1 MMDRRLH
8 PLDLGLAAALTLAAL
23 AVYLATLTPS
33 LSYLSPDGN
42 ELATIPYVLGLAHS
56 PGYPLYTWLGKL
68 FSMIPIGDVA
78 HRINLMSA
86 VLGALSVGGL
96 YLILIALLPQRAA
109 PPWAR
114 RSGSALAA
122 LLFAFAPTFWSQSVI
137 SEVYAPNI
145 FMLALTLIGLLHWER
160 TRRDRD
166 FFLVSLVFGLSL
178 GTHLSN
184 LGFGLGLALFVLLT
198 SPESLLRPRWWLA
211 AAGGFALGAAQFA
224 WLPLRVGTLN
234 DRFMLERAPLTLSGI
249 YNYTLGAFPNFKFA
263 FPLVELPDRLVVYLD
278 LLAQQFGALGILLG
292 VAGLVSL
299 LLRRT
304 RHYFLLVAI
313 YLVQVWFFIQYRA
326 FDLEV
331 FFLPAHFMWAIFIGF
346 GIVEAL
352 AGLGYLIS
360 MIPRRALRRIGQA
373 GLALGAVA
381 PALILLVGTWPA
393 ADRSQDV
400 AVNDFYANVWEIIP
414 GESALLTQGG
424 VFGYDAFYWRLV
436 YNTRPDVLLPT
447 LPTPDPEPSDLA
459 GRDLYTT
466 TGMAGAGRGGR
477 GPGALPPDLLPDDL
491 WAVPVL
497 VGEQAESGARGPG
510 RALTLTRLS
519 AETPELVVEE
529 AAPSIPLD
537 ADLGGVTLVGAD
549 LSDGPVESGG
559 RLRLVLYW
567 RVRQA
572 GAQQVQVGLGGQQL
586 ESHELGF
593 GNLARYQAEVGG
605 VERGVVVE
613 DYWLV
618 IPSTTPAGVLPL
630 QVRTAGTEEW
640 IELGSV
646 QVVNDEETMER
657 WLQIAGRSG

>member
-1 MMDRRLH
+1 MDRRLH
-8 PLDLGLAAALTLAAL
+8 PLDLGLAAALALAAL

-68 FSMIPIGDVA
+68 FSLLPIGDVA

-96 YLILIALLPQRAA
+96 YLILIALLPPRGA
-109 PPWAR
+109 PRWAR

-137 SEVYAPNI
+137 SEVYSPNI
-145 FMLALTLIGLLHWER
+145 FMFALTLIALLHWER

-166 FFLVSLVFGLSL
+166 FFLVSLIFGLSL

-184 LGFGLGLALFVLLT
+184 LGFAPGLAAFVLLT

-211 AAGGFALGAAQFA
+211 AAGGFVLGAAQFA

-234 DRFMLERAPLTLSGI
+234 DRFMLERAPVTLSGI

-263 FPLVELPDRLVVYLD
+263 FPLAELPDRLVVYLD

-331 FFLPAHFMWAIFIGF
+331 FFLPAHFLWAIFIGF

-360 MIPRRALRRIGQA
+360 MLPRPVLQRVGQA

-381 PALILLVGTWPA
+381 PALILMVGTWPS

-436 YNTRPDVLLPT
+436 YDTRPDVLLPT
-447 LPTPDPEPSDLA
+447 LPTPDPEPSALA

-477 GPGALPPDLLPDDL
+477 GPGALPPDLLPADL

-497 VGEQAESGARGPG
+497 VGEQSESGGRGRG
-510 RALTLTRLS
+510 RALTLARLS
-519 AETPELVVEE
+519 AEPPELVLED

-537 ADLGGVTLVGAD
+537 ADLGGVTLIGAD
-549 LSDGPVESGG
+549 LSAGPVESGG

-567 RVRQA
+567 RVRQG
-572 GAQQVQVGLGGQQL
+572 GAQRVQVGLGGELL

-618 IPSTTPAGVLPL
+618 IPSTAQAGVHPL
-630 QVRTAGTEEW
+630 QVRMAGTEEW
-640 IELGSV
+640 IELGPV
-646 QVVNDEETMER
+646 QVVNDQETMER